1 MRCGTLQFGCS
12 LVQCGSRS
20 VDRVVGVYT
29 QGTIIMIMASIL
41 ILRCGHERQIVQ
53 ILANSGFLFK
63 LCGRHPTV

>member
-12 LVQCGSRS
+12 LVRCGS

-29 QGTIIMIMASIL
+29 QGTIIIIMASIL

-63 LCGRHPTV
+63 LCGRHPPV